1 MKAMIMAAGVGSRL
15 MPLTAELPKPMV
27 PMANKPLME
36 NSIRLLAQHNCK
48 DIIANLHYQAEA
60 ISGYFQEGDRLGVN
74 LNYSYEKDLMGTA
87 GGVKKCEWFL
97 NETFVVLSGDALTDI
112 DLNKLYQQHKAS
124 GALAS
129 IALKRVTDV
138 EQFGIVIC
146 SESGKITSF
155 QEKPRAQ
162 EALSNNAN
170 TGIYIFEPEIF
181 KYIPPAQ
188 FYDFGKQ
195 LFPYL
200 VKIGA
205 PFYGFETEDYW
216 CDVGSISSYRQAHT
230 DILTGKVRYPLP
242 ENMEITS
249 DYRLLMGKKVE
260 IGAGVQFKGTV
271 VIGDHCR
278 IEPGVQLKDSIIWN
292 STVVGEGS
300 LLTAAVVGKECK
312 LGRQVKI
319 EPGAVIA
326 SRSNL
331 DDYTV
336 VPAQSKVF
344 ASWKADKR
352 LQMA

>member
-36 NSIRLLAQHNCK
+36 NSIRLLAEHKCK
-48 DIIANLHYQAEA
+48 DIIANLHYQADM
-60 ISGYFQEGDRLGVN
+60 ISGYFRDGDRFGVN
-74 LNYSYEKDLMGTA
+74 MNYSREKELMGTA
-87 GGVKKCEWFL
+87 GGVKKCDWFL

-112 DLNKLYQQHKAS
+112 DLSKFYQQHKAS

-129 IALKRVTDV
+129 IALKKVVEV

-155 QEKPRAQ
+155 QEKPRSQ
-162 EALSNNAN
+162 EALSNSAN

-181 KYIPPAQ
+181 KYIPTAQ

-205 PFYGFETEDYW
+205 PFYGFEIEDFW
-216 CDVGSISSYRQAHT
+216 CDVGNISAYRQAHT
-230 DILTGKVRYPLP
+230 DILTQKVNYPLQG
-242 ENMEITS
+242 NITLAS
-249 DYRLLMGKKVE
+249 DYCLLMGKGVE
-260 IGAGVQFKGTV
+260 IGANVHFKGTV
-271 VIGDHCR
+271 VIGDYCR
-278 IEPGVQLKDSIIWN
+278 IEPGVQLDNSVIWDGTSI
-292 STVVGEGS
+292 GEGS
-300 LLTAAVVGKECK
+300 LLTEAVVGKGCNI
-312 LGRQVKI
+312 GRQVKI
-319 EPGAVIA
+319 EPGAAIA

-331 DDYTV
+331 KDYTV
-336 VPAQSKVF
+336 IPAQGKVF
-344 ASWKADKR
+344 ASWQAEQK